1 MNQVREVGKGRFG
14 VDTADKPADVVT
26 HMVRPLPFA
35 KYSEAAGA
43 KYLAGMPANV
53 KENNAPNRALFHS
66 QDLEENSETTVY
78 LDSALTYNRQ
88 EAVMT

>member
-1 MNQVREVGKGRFG
+1 MNQVREVGRGRFG
-14 VDTADKPADVVT
+14 VDTAGNIADVVT
-26 HMVRPLPFA
+26 HMVRPLPFV
-35 KYSEAAGA
+35 KYSEAAGV

-53 KENNAPNRALFHS
+53 KENKTPNRVLFHS